1 MNGLY
6 AFIAGLAAVLIAF
19 LSGRRSQKKDDEAKV
34 AQAEKKAEISQG
46 VSDVTNRTSYEKGR
60 IEAEYEAVS
69 RDIERAKR
77 NNDVDALGRIAAEQ
91 AQRAIAKGATEE
103 DR

>member
-60 IEAEYEAVS
+60 IEAEYELKE
-69 RDIERAKR
+69 REIEKAKG
-77 NNDVDALGRIAAEQ
+77 DVDELGRIAAQQ